1 MQIDPETET
10 IDLPYLKCA
19 LAAVCVLG
27 RFQFPRRFDVGA
39 EYFDVSSDGSGSIV
53 TRIDPLSGLFVYL
66 LRHQKAEVKKD

>member
-19 LAAVCVLG
+19 LAAVCPWT
-27 RFQFPRRFDVGA
+27 FPISTSFWRWA

-53 TRIDPLSGLFVYL
+53 TRIDPLFGLFVYL